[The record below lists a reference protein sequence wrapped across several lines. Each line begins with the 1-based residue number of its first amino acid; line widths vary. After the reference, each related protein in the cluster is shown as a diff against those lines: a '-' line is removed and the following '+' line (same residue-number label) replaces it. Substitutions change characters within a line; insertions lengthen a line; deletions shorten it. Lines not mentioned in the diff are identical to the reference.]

1 MMRHAAIPAITESG
15 STKSLGSLII
25 PLQMTDLRTRTHF
38 SWEELEQD
46 LSGSLE
52 LDEDTRTAII
62 AKLRS
67 SHIKHKVRTPLLLCV
82 HFARNDYQMIA
93 SRKEYLR
100 AFSEYKQEE
109 HEKLTIEDLSLAIFD
124 DGETAYQLFHRYIL
138 FLRTLGY
145 VYYITKRKVTAVR
158 GPPKKFWA
166 RMGYSLTKQEPI
178 HLVEYNLLVDFALTQ
193 EARTALFAEEKLK
206 TVLKDRTPQTLRKKK
221 KKTPLPSNASSSEG
235 SSTDI
240 IITDGTFTL

>member
-1 MMRHAAIPAITESG
+1 
-15 STKSLGSLII
+15 
-25 PLQMTDLRTRTHF
+25 MTDLRTRTHF

-46 LSGSLE
+46 MTGSLD
-52 LDEDTRTAII
+52 LDEDTRAAII
-62 AKLRS
+62 DKLRN
-67 SHIKHKVRTPLLLCV
+67 SHINHKVRTPLLLCV

-100 AFSEYKQEE
+100 AFSEYRQEE
-109 HEKLTIEDLSLAIFD
+109 HEKLTIEELSLAIFD
-124 DGETAYQLFHRYIL
+124 DGETAYQLFHRHIL

-166 RMGYSLTKQEPI
+166 RVGYSLTKQEPI

-206 TVLKDRTPQTLRKKK
+206 IVLKDRVPPKKKK
-221 KKTPLPSNASSSEG
+221 KKTPVPSDASSSEG
-235 SSTDI
+235 STDI
-240 IITDGTFTL
+240 VITDGTFIC